1 MSDFASTIRSL
12 RLAQGYG
19 LREAADLLS
28 ISPAYLSRLE
38 RAKENAPNPDIIKRM
53 AKLYA
58 ADPDVLF
65 RLTSST
71 DPTLSDFLC
80 EHEEVVTF
88 LRLLI
93 SRGSS
98 KEEISKAIEYA
109 VNHISGQD

>member
-1 MSDFASTIRSL
+1 MNDFASTIRAL
-12 RLAQGYG
+12 RIAQGLG
-19 LREAADLLS
+19 LREAAELLS
-28 ISPAYLSRLE
+28 ISPAYLSRIE
-38 RAKENAPNPDIIKRM
+38 RAKENAPNPDVIKRM

-58 ADPDVLF
+58 TDPDVLF

-71 DPTLSDFLC
+71 DPTLSQFLC
-80 EHEEVVTF
+80 EHEEVVSF

-109 VNHISGQD
+109 INYISKQD

>member
-1 MSDFASTIRSL
+1 MNDFASTIRAL
-12 RLAQGYG
+12 RVAQGFG

-28 ISPAYLSRLE
+28 ISPAYLSRIE

-53 AKLYA
+53 ARLYA

-71 DPTLSDFLC
+71 DPDISKFLC
-80 EHEEVVTF
+80 EHDEVVTL

-98 KEEISKAIEYA
+98 KEEISKAIERA
-109 VNHISGQD
+109 VKYVSEQD